1 VLYLEVVPAASTLE
15 QIQPL
20 VVSKPT
26 PTTALTAPLLAT
38 EDPFV
43 FIVPQATR
51 ALLVEY
57 DELERALVSALQE
70 QLAQAVA
77 HGEGVL
83 RDNDLPWA
91 LQAVEADTGECSP
104 RRPAFPTGE
113 GSTRELRDSIGVHA
127 SAHHAPPL
135 LSPQARGCQ
144 GSFAIQLGRRMPT
157 AACLRCERRWLM
169 RKWPLMTPLMA
180 SGDATDGL

>member
-1 VLYLEVVPAASTLE
+1 VDESERRDERSRGATEAIRAKYRDSFAKVASAYAQACKDNDVLYLEVVPAASTLE
-15 QIQPL
+15 HIQPL

-91 LQAVEADTGECSP
+91 LQAVEADTGEGSP
-104 RRPAFPTGE
+104 RRPRLPP
-113 GSTRELRDSIGVHA
+113 RRRGVNKGA
-127 SAHHAPPL
+127 SRL
-135 LSPQARGCQ
+135 N
-144 GSFAIQLGRRMPT
+144 
-157 AACLRCERRWLM
+157 
-169 RKWPLMTPLMA
+169 
-180 SGDATDGL
+180 

>member
-1 VLYLEVVPAASTLE
+1 MPAASTLE
-15 QIQPL
+15 PIQPL

-57 DELERALVSALQE
+57 DGLERALVSALQE
-70 QLAQAVA
+70 QLAQAVTR
-77 HGEGVL
+77 GESVL

-91 LQAVEADTGECSP
+91 LQAVEADTGEGLP
-104 RRPAFPTGE
+104 
-113 GSTRELRDSIGVHA
+113 RELIDSIGAAHA
-127 SAHHAPPL
+127 NGGVPA
-135 LSPQARGCQ
+135 
-144 GSFAIQLGRRMPT
+144 
-157 AACLRCERRWLM
+157 LRTEV
-169 RKWPLMTPLMA
+169 A
-180 SGDATDGL
+180 DEH

>member
-1 VLYLEVVPAASTLE
+1 MLYLEVVPAASTLE
-15 QIQPL
+15 HIQPL

-91 LQAVEADTGECSP
+91 LQAVEADTGEGSP

-113 GSTRELRDSIGVHA
+113 GSTKELRDSIGVHA
-127 SAHHAPPL
+127 SAHHGAPPPSS
-135 LSPQARGCQ
+135 SPQARGCQ

-157 AACLRCERRWLM
+157 AACPRCERRWLM
-169 RKWPLMTPLMA
+169 
-180 SGDATDGL
+180 STDGL